1 MERNIFSTLRALG
14 DPSLGRALLK
24 KLETL
29 LARYGRPLRFMEV
42 CGTHTVS
49 IFRSG
54 LRSLLPPA
62 LTHISGPGCPVC
74 VTHDSEI
81 AACLRLAKK
90 NSLCLASFGDLLRV
104 PGPNGLSLKD
114 ARAQGAWVEV
124 VYSPQ
129 DALALAQKHRQ
140 EQVVF
145 LGAGFETTAP
155 AVAACLR
162 LARQEKLKNFYVL
175 SLHKL
180 VPPALRA
187 LLHAED
193 MAVATPVKRE
203 DEPGTVDA
211 FILPGHVSSILGI
224 APYCFIAEEFRRP
237 GVITGFEPTD
247 ILQALIMTLQALL
260 ENRPAILN
268 QYSRAVPSQ
277 GNPKARGIMLEV
289 FTPQNALWRGLG
301 ELPASGLYPGKDYAD
316 FDAWRV
322 FGLERRETPPLAGCR
337 CGDVLKGK
345 INPPECAL
353 FGRACTPAKPVGP
366 CMVSSEGSCA
376 SYYQYNPDTMN
387 REQLTFELRG
397 LKAIS
402 PDNIIHNLNVDSL

>member
-1 MERNIFSTLRALG
+1 MKKNIFSSLRALG
-14 DPSLGRALLK
+14 DPSMGRALLK

-29 LARYGRPLRFMEV
+29 LGRYGQPLRFMEV

-54 LRSLLPPA
+54 LRSLLPPG

-81 AACLRLAKK
+81 TACLHLAKK
-90 NSLCLASFGDLLRV
+90 TGICLASFGDLLRV
-104 PGPNGLSLKD
+104 PGPDGLSLKD
-114 ARAQGAWVEV
+114 ARALGAWVEV
-124 VYSPQ
+124 IYSPQ
-129 DALALAQKHRQ
+129 DAMALARKYRQ
-140 EQVVF
+140 AQVVF

-162 LARQEKLKNFYVL
+162 LAKREKLENFYVL

-187 LLHAED
+187 LLHDGDA
-193 MAVATPVKRE
+193 
-203 DEPGTVDA
+203 GTVDA
-211 FILPGHVSSILGI
+211 FILPGHVSSILGME
-224 APYCFIAEEFRRP
+224 PYRFIAEEFLRP
-237 GVITGFEPTD
+237 GVITGFEPAD
-247 ILQALIMTLQALL
+247 IIQALIMTLQTLL

-268 QYSRAVPSQ
+268 QYSRAVSPQ
-277 GNPKARGIMLEV
+277 GNPKAREIMLEV
-289 FTPQNALWRGLG
+289 FRPQNALWRGLG
-301 ELPASGLYPGKDYAD
+301 ELPASGLTPREDYAD

-322 FGLERRETPPLAGCR
+322 FGLEPCETAPPAGCR

-345 INPPECAL
+345 INPPECVL
-353 FGRACTPAKPVGP
+353 FARACTPAKPVGP

-376 SYYQYNPDTMN
+376 AWY
-387 REQLTFELRG
+387 R
-397 LKAIS
+397 
-402 PDNIIHNLNVDSL
+402 